1 MSTSVA
7 RVSWW
12 RSPLLGRELRRRMLS
27 PRGAVAI
34 SVWLALLSALFV
46 LAYEGTSIQQN
57 NFGNGFIDVAST
69 GRSVFEWLLTGMLI
83 VVLFLVPA
91 TTSGAIAGE
100 RERQTLLPL
109 QVSMMSPLGIVLGKL
124 TAAIVFTLLLIVLTM
139 PLLALTY
146 LIGGI
151 TVLDVAKGLAM
162 VLLTAFMVGAVG
174 VACSAVAKRV
184 QVATVLAYGFVL
196 AISLGTLVLLG
207 ALAVIDDSRGFD
219 QVNPPKEVLL
229 LNPFFGT
236 ADVFSSIGQFPG
248 DDTDTPLGG
257 ARLAMDEIDRVGE
270 FAVRPDTEATKLWR
284 WYLVSSLAVAYI
296 AIGVAVVRVRTPART
311 ER

>member
-1 MSTSVA
+1 
-7 RVSWW
+7 
-12 RSPLLGRELRRRMLS
+12 MLS

-184 QVATVLAYGFVL
+184 QVATVLA
-196 AISLGTLVLLG
+196 ISLGTLVLFG